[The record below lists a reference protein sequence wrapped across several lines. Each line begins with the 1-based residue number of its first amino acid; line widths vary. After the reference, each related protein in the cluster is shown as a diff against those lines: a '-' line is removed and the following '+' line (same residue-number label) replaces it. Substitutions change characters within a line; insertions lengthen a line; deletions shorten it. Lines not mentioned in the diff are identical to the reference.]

1 MKLSVLII
9 TFNHERY
16 IAQALDSVMSQQTA
30 FDFEVVVGDDCSTDG
45 TRAIISEYQ
54 KRHPERIRLL
64 PAEKNLGPTRNF
76 IKTYKA
82 CKGRYIALLEGDDFW
97 TSNVKLQKQVD
108 YLDAHERFVLCF
120 MNSSVV
126 NEDGQV
132 TKESRLEEDRKRD
145 LSQKDIVSGLVPPT
159 NTVVFRNNVVNEIPE
174 VFFTAVNGDILFF
187 SMLAEYGDA
196 GYIDEAAGAY
206 RIHGVGSWSARSDAF
221 LLTNNLKVRL
231 ALLEFFPK
239 YKGILLPLVNSYF
252 TELLNYHVKRRSP
265 VKFIYIA
272 LQFVLTD
279 IKFLNFGFL
288 KFPFCI
294 R

>member
-16 IAQALDSVMSQQTA
+16 IAQALDSVLSQQTS
-30 FDFEVVVGDDCSTDG
+30 FDFEIVIGDDCSTDG

-54 KRHPERIRLL
+54 KRYPEKIRLL

-82 CKGRYIALLEGDDFW
+82 CKGQYVALLEGDDFW
-97 TSNVKLQKQVD
+97 TSGVKLQKQAD
-108 YLDAHERFVLCF
+108 FLDAHERFVLCF
-120 MNSSVV
+120 TNSSVV
-126 NEDGQV
+126 NEDGKV

-145 LSQKDIVSGLVPPT
+145 LAQKDIVSGLVPPT
-159 NTVVFRNNVVNEIPE
+159 NTVVFRNNVVNGIPD
-174 VFFTAVNGDILFF
+174 VFYTASNGDILFF
-187 SMLAEYGDA
+187 SMLTEYGDA

-206 RIHGVGSWSARSDAF
+206 RVHGGGNWAAKSDAY

-231 ALLEFFPK
+231 ALLGCLPK
-239 YKGILLPLVNSYF
+239 YKSILLPLINQYF
-252 TELLNYHVKRRSP
+252 TELLVCHIRSRSP
-265 VKFIYIA
+265 VKFLSIA
-272 LQFVLTD
+272 LQFVSTD
-279 IKFLNFGFL
+279 IKFLDFGFL
-288 KFPFCI
+288 KFPFSL

>member
-16 IAQALDSVMSQQTA
+16 IVQALDSVLSQQTS
-30 FDFEVVVGDDCSTDG
+30 FDFEIVIGDDCSTDG
-45 TRAIISEYQ
+45 TRSIISDYQ
-54 KRHPERIRLL
+54 KRHPEKIRLL

-82 CKGRYIALLEGDDFW
+82 CKGQYIALLEGDDFW

-108 YLDAHERFVLCF
+108 YLDAHERFALCF

-126 NEDGQV
+126 NEEGKV

-145 LSQKDIVSGLVPPT
+145 LLQKDIVSGLVPPT
-159 NTVVFRNNVVNEIPE
+159 NTVVFRNNVVNDIPD
-174 VFFTAVNGDILFF
+174 VFYTASNGDILFF
-187 SMLAEYGDA
+187 TMLTEYGDA
-196 GYIDEAAGAY
+196 GYMDVVAGAY
-206 RIHGVGSWSARSDAF
+206 RVHGGGIWAAKTDDY

-231 ALLEFFPK
+231 ALLGCLPK
-239 YKGILLPLVNSYF
+239 YKSILLPLINYYF
-252 TELLNYHVKRRSP
+252 TELLAFHVKSRSP
-265 VKFIYIA
+265 LKFISIA
-272 LQFVLTD
+272 LQFILTD

-288 KFPFCI
+288 KIPFCL

>member
-16 IAQALDSVMSQQTA
+16 IAQALDSVLSQQTA
-30 FDFEVVVGDDCSTDG
+30 FDFEVVIGDDCSTDG
-45 TRAIISEYQ
+45 TRAIISDYQ
-54 KRHPERIRLL
+54 KRHPEKIRLL

-82 CKGRYIALLEGDDFW
+82 CKGQYIALLEGDDFW
-97 TSNVKLQKQVD
+97 TSEVKLQKQAD
-108 YLDAHERFVLCF
+108 YLDAHESFVLCF
-120 MNSSVV
+120 MDSSVV
-126 NEDGQV
+126 NEDGKV
-132 TKESRLEEDRKRD
+132 TKESRLEENRKRD
-145 LSQKDIVSGLVPPT
+145 LVQMDIVSGLVPPT
-159 NTVVFRNNVVNEIPE
+159 NTVVFRNNVVNEIPD
-174 VFFTAVNGDILFF
+174 VFYTAVNGDILFF
-187 SMLAEYGDA
+187 SLLAEYGDA

-206 RIHGVGSWSARSDAF
+206 RMHGGGSWSAKSDAY

-239 YKGILLPLVNSYF
+239 YKSILLPLVNSYY
-252 TELLNYHVKRRSP
+252 TELLVCHFKSRSP
-265 VKFIYIA
+265 VRFISTA

-288 KFPFCI
+288 RIPVCL